1 MELFVVLVLSIIT
14 LLSLLVGTLIV
25 FSTKNNDRVMTF
37 SVSLGFIVLVLLG
50 VFHLVS
56 ESYEHFLNVSSNV
69 ESIIYLI
76 CFTLIGFG
84 VVIALDVLGG
94 HHEHKNKKDKKFK
107 HISLIT
113 CAFLI
118 VHNFIEGM
126 TLYSTVLVSLEAAV
140 ILTLGIVLHNI
151 PLGFTLSSTF
161 EKLYGRSKTLLY
173 MLIIGSSSIIGSLFL
188 YKFKTFLLNDFI
200 LGSLLSF
207 TFGMILYIAFFEFLP
222 LLKETKEKRT
232 RNIALITGILLML
245 LTLFL

>member
-50 VFHLVS
+50 VFHLIS
-56 ESYEHFLNVSSNV
+56 ESYEHFLNVSSSAA
-69 ESIIYLI
+69 SIIYLI

-94 HHEHKNKKDKKFK
+94 HHEHKSKNKKFK
-107 HISLIT
+107 HISIIT
-113 CAFLI
+113 CAFLL

-173 MLIIGSSSIIGSLFL
+173 MIIIGSASIFGSLFL
-188 YKFKTFLLNDFI
+188 YKFKTVLLNDFI

-207 TFGMILYIAFFEFLP
+207 TFGMILYIAFFEFMP
-222 LLKETKEKRT
+222 LLKETKEKKT
-232 RNIALITGILLML
+232 RNIALVTGVLLML
-245 LTLFL
+245 FTLFL